1 MLGYTPEELQGK
13 EASGLAP
20 VSDLPGLGGHLD
32 AFWKNPVGQPIGEG
46 PELHLVRKDGS
57 SIRVRV
63 GMSPVQVGGSP
74 LALLAM
80 VEGRA
85 PAADVVQEHR
95 RVVTGVL
102 DNLPGMAYC
111 SFNDRDRTL
120 QFVSEGSYELTGY
133 RPEDLIGN
141 RKVSYASLI
150 LPEDKEALAREIEA
164 STVRGE
170 RFDVTYRIRTASG
183 EVKWV
188 SERGRARLSEG
199 GSAAV
204 YEGFI
209 HDVTKRVRAE
219 QESNDSERTLR
230 SIIDHTFEYIGLL
243 DNEGRLVRA
252 NETSLKDVGLSFE
265 EVKGRLFWET
275 PWWNHSAEEQAKLR
289 GAVARAA
296 RGEFVRFETTHLSRD
311 GRRIDVD
318 FSLRPLKDENG
329 RVVGMIPEG
338 RDMSDYKKLEN
349 ALRESEEKFFKV
361 FRSSP
366 DAISVSDLA
375 TGRFIEINE
384 GFEKLSGYKRTEIIG
399 RTSLELGIWSSP
411 ADRDR
416 VLSELRTHGHVRE
429 MEIVARS
436 RSGELRPFTL
446 SAELVDIG
454 GAQSVVMVSRDT
466 TERLKA
472 ERALRES
479 EEKFSKAFRS
489 SPFSLTISELSTGRY
504 VEVNEGFERVSG
516 YSRDEVIGKRSSD
529 IGIWMSSADR
539 EDLVARV
546 RRDGY
551 FRNVQVGFRRRD
563 GTEVSTL
570 CNGELLELGG
580 SQFLLTAIEDIT
592 DRLQAERDKEQLE
605 IQLRQ
610 SQKLE
615 ALGTLAGGIAHD
627 FNNILA
633 GIVILREL
641 AMMDLNKPEEVRKHL
656 TEMKQATTRAKDLV
670 RQILTFS
677 RKQKQERRPVR
688 LHGVVSEAL
697 RLTRSSLPATI
708 EIDLEIDERA
718 PEVLADTGQVH
729 QVVMNLATNA
739 AHAMRGGKGRL
750 TVRLSTEVVDEAFCR
765 TRPSLR
771 PGTFARLTVSDTGH
785 GMDEATVSRIFEPFF
800 TTKGPGE
807 GTGLGLSVVRGIM
820 EDHDGAIL
828 VASRPGEGTTFDL
841 FFPQS
846 AGETQRQ
853 EAPAAGAPPGG
864 GESLLLVDDEPA
876 LCRAVGAML
885 RRWGYKVT
893 ALTDPTDAVAQFA
906 AAPSGFDL
914 VLADNM
920 MPKMSGFDLIREIHG
935 VRPGVPAILVS
946 GVNTNLTAEAL
957 RSFGI
962 MQHVPKPV
970 DANNLAQAVR
980 SALDARLEGKKENS
994 R

>member
-1 MLGYTPEELQGK
+1 MLGYGPGELK
-13 EASGLAP
+13 
-20 VSDLPGLGGHLD
+20 DLPDSEPPRLVGHLD
-32 AFWKNPVGQPIGEG
+32 GFWERPASRPIGEG
-46 PELHLVRKDGS
+46 PDFPLIRKDGG

-63 GMSPVQVGGSP
+63 GVSPVQAGGSVY
-74 LALLAM
+74 ALCAM
-80 VEGRA
+80 VEVEGRDS
-85 PAADVVQEHR
+85 AADPVRDSR
-95 RVVTGVL
+95 RVVSGVL

-133 RPEDLIGN
+133 RPDELIGN

-150 LPEDKEALAREIEA
+150 LPEDRAALAKEIAA

-170 RFDVTYRIRTASG
+170 RFEVTYRIKTASG

-188 SERGRARLSEG
+188 SERGRARLTEG
-199 GSAAV
+199 GAAAV

-209 HDVTKRVRAE
+209 HDVTNRFRAE
-219 QESNDSERTLR
+219 QERNDSERTLR

-243 DNEGRLVRA
+243 DLEGRLVRA
-252 NETSLKDVGLSFE
+252 NETSLKDAGLTIE
-265 EVKGRLFWET
+265 DVKGRLFWET
-275 PWWNHSAEEQAKLR
+275 PWWSHSAEEQAKLR
-289 GAVARAA
+289 GAIARAA
-296 RGEFVRFETTHLSRD
+296 RGEFVRFETTHLSSD
-311 GRRIDVD
+311 GRRLDVD

-329 RVVGMIPEG
+329 RVIGMIPEG
-338 RDMSDYKKLEN
+338 RDMTEYKKLEN

-366 DAISVSDLA
+366 DAISVSDLT
-375 TGRFIEINE
+375 TGKFIEINE
-384 GFEKLSGYKRTEIIG
+384 GFEKLSGYRRTEIIG

-411 ADRDR
+411 EDRER
-416 VLSELRTHGHVRE
+416 VLGELRARGHVRE
-429 MEIVARS
+429 MEVVARS
-436 RSGELRPFTL
+436 RLGELRPFTL

-454 GAQSVVMVSRDT
+454 GVQCVVMVSRDM

-472 ERALRES
+472 EQALRES
-479 EEKFSKAFRS
+479 EEKFSKAFRG
-489 SPFSLTISELSTGRY
+489 SPFSLTITDMDTGRY
-504 VEVNEGFERVSG
+504 IDVNGGFERLSG
-516 YSRDEVIGKRSSD
+516 FARDEVIGRTSTD
-529 IGIWMSSADR
+529 LGVWLNVADR
-539 EDLVARV
+539 DVLVARV
-546 RRDGY
+546 RRDG
-551 FRNVQVGFRRRD
+551 FVRDHRVQFRRRD
-563 GTEVSTL
+563 GEVLTTL
-570 CNGELLELGG
+570 CNAELLEVGG
-580 SQFLLTAIEDIT
+580 AKFLLNTIEDIT
-592 DRLQAERDKEQLE
+592 ERLRSERDKEQLE

-641 AMMDLNKPEEVRKHL
+641 AMMDLNKPDEVRKHL

-697 RLTRSSLPATI
+697 RLTRSSLPSTI
-708 EIDLEIDERA
+708 EVRQEIDERA

-739 AHAMRGGKGRL
+739 AHAMRGMKGL
-750 TVRLSTEVVDEAFCR
+750 LSVRLSTEEVDEAFCR

-846 AGETQRQ
+846 AGESQRKDGSTA
-853 EAPAAGAPPGG
+853 ETPPGS
-864 GESLLLVDDEPA
+864 GESVLLVDDEPA

-885 RRWGYKVT
+885 KRWGYNVT
-893 ALTDPTDAVAQFA
+893 ALTDPTEAVAQFT
-906 AAPSGFDL
+906 AAPLGFDL

-920 MPKMSGFDLIREIHG
+920 MPKMSGFDLIREIQG

-946 GVNTNLTAEAL
+946 GVNTNLTPEAL

-970 DANNLAQAVR
+970 DANHLARAVR
-980 SALDARLEGKKENS
+980 TALATRREAKKEPS
-994 R
+994 T